1 MLPLAAIEPD
11 GLAITSD
18 GTYVRVIEAD
28 HVLQPWRGDIDHR
41 LRLRERLKQLITR
54 IPDRQALQFIVEAEP
69 LDPRRALTQ
78 DWLEIRAAMAAR
90 RREGADGGRDR
101 GDGELRLRPRADGA
115 PLGRGDQRGEDALVG
130 GGALP
135 PPAGGRSSCPAFAAG
150 THSASR
156 CESTSRPPMSP
167 RAWPPTS

>member
-41 LRLRERLKQLITR
+41 AAAARALKQLITR

-90 RREGADGGRDR
+90 RREGADAAAIEAMENFGYGLEQTVRR
-101 GDGELRLRPRADGA
+101 SAA
-115 PLGRGDQRGEDALVG
+115 AVNAVTDALVG

-135 PPAGGRSSCPAFAAG
+135 PSPARDRASPIAA
-150 THSASR
+150 AR
-156 CESTSRPPMSP
+156 R
-167 RAWPPTS
+167 